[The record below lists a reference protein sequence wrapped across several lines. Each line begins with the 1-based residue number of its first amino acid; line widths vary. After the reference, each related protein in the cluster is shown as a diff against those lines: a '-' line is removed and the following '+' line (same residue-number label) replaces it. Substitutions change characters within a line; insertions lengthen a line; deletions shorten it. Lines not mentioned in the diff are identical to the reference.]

1 MEDRAVCEPRP
12 CLDPAPPDFHPGEVA
27 KVTYLQVSVNDS
39 IQTFTSA
46 LGRRTPDR
54 RETMKTCSLP
64 QPPPEPAPIWCPQ
77 PLQVPRM
84 AP

>member
-12 CLDPAPPDFHPGEVA
+12 CLHSAPPDFHPGEVA

-39 IQTFTSA
+39 IQAFTSA
-46 LGRRTPDR
+46 LGSWTPDR
-54 RETMKTCSLP
+54 REAMKTRSLS
-64 QPPPEPAPIWCPQ
+64 QSLLEPAPICCPQ

-84 AP
+84 AS